1 MRKRPRWGDLVF
13 LFDKCIVFFTFS
25 AGIIG
30 VHKMSNDLSE
40 KSSRVKILESIHID
54 LVNKLQKLKDENSPE
69 ALKNYRGLVELINS
83 TIRLEQAEK
92 RFGVNLKI
100 ALLSVI
106 SSVLTSSI
114 ITILV
119 QHLIRSN
126 LHKQSQ
132 KRNYEIFSHICN
144 NCGYFMH
151 FM

>member
-1 MRKRPRWGDLVF
+1 
-13 LFDKCIVFFTFS
+13 
-25 AGIIG
+25 
-30 VHKMSNDLSE
+30 MSNDLSE

-126 LHKQSQ
+126 
-132 KRNYEIFSHICN
+132 
-144 NCGYFMH
+144 
-151 FM
+151 

>member
-1 MRKRPRWGDLVF
+1 MF
-13 LFDKCIVFFTFS
+13 LFDKCIAFFTFS
-25 AGIIG
+25 TGIIG
-30 VHKMSNDLSE
+30 IHKMSNDLSE